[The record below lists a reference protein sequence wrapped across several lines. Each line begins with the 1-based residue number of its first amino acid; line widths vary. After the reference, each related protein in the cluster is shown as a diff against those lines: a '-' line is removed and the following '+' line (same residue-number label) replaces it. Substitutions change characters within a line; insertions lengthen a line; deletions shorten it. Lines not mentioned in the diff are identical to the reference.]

1 VAAPFA
7 AASAR
12 SLSRE
17 SPFMQWR
24 TPNFNFVKWRRVAMI
39 GSSIANLIAISAI
52 IYGLNY
58 GVDFTGGV
66 VVEASYGAPANL
78 DAIRTGLE
86 GAGFQSVQVQNF
98 GSTSDV
104 MIRLPPI
111 AENSSVAAV
120 QEQVVTVLR
129 AAGPDVQVKRLESIG
144 PQVGEDLAQQGILA
158 MVFALAMVFVYVMV
172 RFRWKLALGAIV
184 ATLHDVLITAG
195 AFAVFRWQFDLT
207 VLGSILA
214 VLGYSLNDTIVI
226 YDRIRDN
233 FRLMRRSPPETIV
246 NVSVNQTLSRTII
259 TGGTTLLTVVALF
272 LFGGDALW
280 GFSLAL
286 IIGIVVGTYS
296 SVYVASSMALVLNI
310 SPQDFVETKTERV
323 DELP

>member
-1 VAAPFA
+1 
-7 AASAR
+7 
-12 SLSRE
+12 
-17 SPFMQWR
+17 MQWR

-39 GSSIANLIAISAI
+39 GSSVANLVAIAAI
-52 IYGLNY
+52 VYGMNY

-66 VVEASYGAPANL
+66 VVAKYSGPANL

-86 GAGFQSVQVQNF
+86 ASGFQSVQVQNF

-111 AENSSVAAV
+111 KEGSTVASV
-120 QEQVVTVLR
+120 QDQLLTVLR
-129 AAGPDVQVKRLESIG
+129 ATGPDVEVKRLESIG

-158 MVFALAMVFVYVMV
+158 MVFALAMVFIYVMV

-233 FRLMRRSPPETIV
+233 FRLMRRGTPEAIV
-246 NVSVNQTLSRTII
+246 NASVNQTLSRTII
-259 TGGTTLLTVVALF
+259 TGGTTMLTVVALF
-272 LFGGDALW
+272 IFGGDALW
-280 GFSLAL
+280 GFALAL
-286 IIGIVVGTYS
+286 IIGITVGTYS
-296 SVYVASSMALVLNI
+296 SVYVASSMALVLKI

>member
-1 VAAPFA
+1 
-7 AASAR
+7 
-12 SLSRE
+12 
-17 SPFMQWR
+17 
-24 TPNFNFVKWRRVAMI
+24 MI
-39 GSSIANLIAISAI
+39 GSSVANLIAIAAMLPFI
-52 IYGLNY
+52 HGMNY

-66 VVEASYGAPANL
+66 VVEASYSAPANL

-111 AENSSVAAV
+111 KEGSTVAAV
-120 QEQVVTVLR
+120 QDQLVTVLR
-129 AAGPDVQVKRLESIG
+129 ATGPNVQVKRLEAIG
-144 PQVGEDLAQQGILA
+144 PQVGEDLAQQGVLA
-158 MVFALAMVFVYVMV
+158 MVFALAMVFIYVAL

-195 AFAVFRWQFDLT
+195 AFAVFGWQFDLT

-233 FRLMRRSPPETIV
+233 FRLMRRGTPEAIV
-246 NVSVNQTLSRTII
+246 NASVNQTLSRTII
-259 TGGTTLLTVVALF
+259 TGGTTMLTVVALF

-280 GFSLAL
+280 GFALAL
-286 IIGIVVGTYS
+286 IIGITVGTYS

>member
-1 VAAPFA
+1 
-7 AASAR
+7 
-12 SLSRE
+12 
-17 SPFMQWR
+17 
-24 TPNFNFVKWRRVAMI
+24 MI
-39 GSSIANLIAISAI
+39 GSTVANLVAIGAI
-52 IYGLNY
+52 IYGMNY
-58 GVDFTGGV
+58 GIDFTGGV
-66 VVEASYGAPANL
+66 VSEATFSAPANL

-111 AENSSVAAV
+111 AEGSTATQV
-120 QEQVVTVLR
+120 QDKVESVLR
-129 AAGPDVQVKRLESIG
+129 TAGPDVQVKRFEAIG
-144 PQVGEDLAQQGILA
+144 PQVGEDLAQQGALA
-158 MVFALAMVFVYVMV
+158 MIFALAMVGIYVAI
-172 RFRWKLALGAIV
+172 RFRWKLAVGAIV

-259 TGGTTLLTVVALF
+259 TGGTTMLTVVALF
-272 LFGGDALW
+272 IFGGDALW

-286 IIGIVVGTYS
+286 IIGIAVGTYS

>member
-1 VAAPFA
+1 
-7 AASAR
+7 
-12 SLSRE
+12 
-17 SPFMQWR
+17 MQWR
-24 TPNFNFVKWRRVAMI
+24 TPNFNFVKWRRIAMI
-39 GSSIANLIAISAI
+39 GSTVANLIAIAAI
-52 IYGLNY
+52 LHGLNY

-66 VVEASYGAPANL
+66 VVEATYSEPANL

-86 GAGFQSVQVQNF
+86 GAGFKSVQVQNF

-104 MIRLPPI
+104 MIRLPPV
-111 AENSSVAAV
+111 AEGNTAATV
-120 QEQVVTVLR
+120 QEQVRSVLQR
-129 AAGPDVQVKRLESIG
+129 SGSKVDVKRFESIG
-144 PQVGEDLAQQGILA
+144 PQVGEDLAQQGALA
-158 MVFALAMVFVYVMV
+158 MIFALAMVFVYVMI

-184 ATLHDVLITAG
+184 ATVHDVLITAG
-195 AFAVFRWQFDLT
+195 AFAVFGWQFDLT

-233 FRLMRRSPPETIV
+233 FRLMRRSAPEAIV
-246 NVSVNQTLSRTII
+246 NASVNQTLSRTII
-259 TGGTTLLTVVALF
+259 TGGTTMLTVVALF

-286 IIGIVVGTYS
+286 IIGIAVGTYS

-310 SPQDFVETKTERV
+310 TPQDFVETKTERV

>member
-1 VAAPFA
+1 
-7 AASAR
+7 
-12 SLSRE
+12 
-17 SPFMQWR
+17 MQWR

-39 GSSIANLIAISAI
+39 GSSLANLIAIAAI
-52 IYGLNY
+52 IYGMNY
-58 GVDFTGGV
+58 GIDFTGGV
-66 VVEASYGAPANL
+66 VVEATYSAPANL

-86 GAGFQSVQVQNF
+86 ASGFQSVQVQNF

-111 AENSSVAAV
+111 KEGSTAAAV
-120 QEQVVTVLR
+120 QDQLVTVLR
-129 AAGPDVQVKRLESIG
+129 ATGPDVQVKRLESIG
-144 PQVGEDLAQQGILA
+144 PQVGEDLAQQGVLA
-158 MVFALAMVFVYVMV
+158 MVFALAMVFIYVMM

-184 ATLHDVLITAG
+184 ATLHDVLITTG

-233 FRLMRRSPPETIV
+233 FRLMRRSAPEAIV
-246 NVSVNQTLSRTII
+246 NASVNQTLSRTII
-259 TGGTTLLTVVALF
+259 TGGTTMLTVVALF
-272 LFGGDALW
+272 IFGGDALW
-280 GFSLAL
+280 GFALAL
-286 IIGIVVGTYS
+286 IIGITVGTYS
-296 SVYVASSMALVLNI
+296 SVYVASSMALVLKI

>member
-1 VAAPFA
+1 
-7 AASAR
+7 
-12 SLSRE
+12 
-17 SPFMQWR
+17 MQWR
-24 TPNFNFVKWRRVAMI
+24 TPNFNFVKWRRVAMV
-39 GSSIANLIAISAI
+39 GSSVANLVAIAAI
-52 IYGLNY
+52 VYGMNY

-66 VVEASYGAPANL
+66 VVEATYSAPASL

-86 GAGFQSVQVQNF
+86 ASGFKSVQVQNF

-104 MIRLPPI
+104 MIRLPPVK
-111 AENSSVAAV
+111 EGSTVAAV
-120 QEQVVTVLR
+120 QDQVVNVLR
-129 AAGPDVQVKRLESIG
+129 ATGPDVQVKRIESIG
-144 PQVGEDLAQQGILA
+144 PQVGEDLAQQGVLA
-158 MVFALAMVFVYVMV
+158 MIFALAMVFIYVMV

-233 FRLMRRSPPETIV
+233 FRLMRRGTPDAIV
-246 NVSVNQTLSRTII
+246 NASVNQTLSRTII
-259 TGGTTLLTVVALF
+259 TGGTTMLTVVALF
-272 LFGGDALW
+272 IFGGDALW
-280 GFSLAL
+280 GFALAL
-286 IIGIVVGTYS
+286 IIGITVGTYS
-296 SVYVASSMALVLNI
+296 SVYVASSMALVLKI

>member
-1 VAAPFA
+1 
-7 AASAR
+7 
-12 SLSRE
+12 
-17 SPFMQWR
+17 MQWR

-39 GSSIANLIAISAI
+39 GSSVANLVAIAAI
-52 IYGLNY
+52 IYGMNY
-58 GVDFTGGV
+58 GADFTGGV
-66 VVEASYGAPANL
+66 VVEANYTGPANL
-78 DAIRTGLE
+78 EAIRTGLE
-86 GAGFQSVQVQNF
+86 AAGFQSVQVQNF
-98 GSTSDV
+98 GSASDV
-104 MIRLPPI
+104 QVRLPPI
-111 AENSSVAAV
+111 AEHGTVTAV
-120 QEQVVTVLR
+120 QDQVVAVLQK
-129 AAGPDVQVKRLESIG
+129 GGQLILPLKKFDSIG
-144 PQVGEDLAQQGILA
+144 PQVGEDLAQKGALA
-158 MVFALAMVFVYVMV
+158 MMFALAMVFIYVMI

-184 ATLHDVLITAG
+184 ATLHDVLITTG

-233 FRLMRRSPPETIV
+233 FRLLRRSPPETIV

-259 TGGTTLLTVVALF
+259 TGGTTMLTVIALF
-272 LFGGDALW
+272 VFGGDALW

-286 IIGIVVGTYS
+286 IIGILVGTYS

>member
-1 VAAPFA
+1 
-7 AASAR
+7 
-12 SLSRE
+12 
-17 SPFMQWR
+17 
-24 TPNFNFVKWRRVAMI
+24 MI
-39 GSSIANLIAISAI
+39 GSTVANLIAIAAI
-52 IYGLNY
+52 IHGMNY
-58 GVDFTGGV
+58 GIDFTGGV
-66 VVEASYGAPANL
+66 VVEATYSAPANL

-111 AENSSVAAV
+111 AQGSSVAAV
-120 QEQVVTVLR
+120 QDQLVTVLR
-129 AAGPDVQVKRLESIG
+129 ATGPDVQVKRLESIG
-144 PQVGEDLAQQGILA
+144 PQVGEDLAQQGVLA
-158 MVFALAMVFVYVMV
+158 MVFALAMVFIYVMM

-233 FRLMRRSPPETIV
+233 FRLMRRGTPEAIV
-246 NVSVNQTLSRTII
+246 NASVNQTLSRTII
-259 TGGTTLLTVVALF
+259 TGGTTMLTVVALF

-280 GFSLAL
+280 GFALAL
-286 IIGIVVGTYS
+286 IIGITVGTYS
-296 SVYVASSMALVLNI
+296 SVYVASSMALLLNI

>member
-1 VAAPFA
+1 
-7 AASAR
+7 
-12 SLSRE
+12 
-17 SPFMQWR
+17 MQWR

-39 GSSIANLIAISAI
+39 GSTVANIIAIGAI
-52 IYGLNY
+52 IYGMNY

-66 VVEASYGAPANL
+66 VIEATYSAPANL

-86 GAGFQSVQVQNF
+86 GAGFKSVQVQNF

-111 AENSSVAAV
+111 AQGSTVASV
-120 QEQVVTVLR
+120 QDQVVNVLR
-129 AAGPDVQVKRLESIG
+129 STGPDVQVKRLESIG

-158 MVFALAMVFVYVMV
+158 MVFALAMVGLYVTI
-172 RFRWKLALGAIV
+172 RFRWKLAVGAIV

-233 FRLMRRSPPETIV
+233 FRLMRRGTPEAIV
-246 NVSVNQTLSRTII
+246 NASVNQTLSRTII
-259 TGGTTLLTVVALF
+259 TGGTTMLTVVALF

-280 GFSLAL
+280 GFALAL
-286 IIGIVVGTYS
+286 IIGITVGTYS
-296 SVYVASSMALVLNI
+296 SVYVASSMALLLNI

>member
-1 VAAPFA
+1 
-7 AASAR
+7 
-12 SLSRE
+12 
-17 SPFMQWR
+17 MQWR

-39 GSSIANLIAISAI
+39 GSSVANLVAIAAI
-52 IYGLNY
+52 VYGMNY

-66 VVEASYGAPANL
+66 VVEATYSGPANL

-111 AENSSVAAV
+111 KEGSTASAV
-120 QEQVVTVLR
+120 QDQLVTVLR
-129 AAGPDVQVKRLESIG
+129 ATGPDVQVKRLENIG
-144 PQVGEDLAQQGILA
+144 PQVGEDLAQQGALA
-158 MVFALAMVFVYVMV
+158 MFFALAMVGLYVAI

-184 ATLHDVLITAG
+184 ATLHDVLITTG
-195 AFAVFRWQFDLT
+195 MFAVFRWQFDLT

-233 FRLMRRSPPETIV
+233 FRLMRRSNPEAIV
-246 NVSVNQTLSRTII
+246 NASVNQTLSRTII
-259 TGGTTLLTVVALF
+259 TGGTTMLTVVALF
-272 LFGGDALW
+272 IFGGDALW
-280 GFSLAL
+280 GFALAL
-286 IIGIVVGTYS
+286 IIGITVGTYS

-310 SPQDFVETKTERV
+310 SPQDFVESKTERV

>member
-1 VAAPFA
+1 
-7 AASAR
+7 
-12 SLSRE
+12 
-17 SPFMQWR
+17 MQWR

-39 GSSIANLIAISAI
+39 GSSVANMVAIAAIV
-52 IYGLNY
+52 YGMNY

-66 VVEASYGAPANL
+66 VVEAKYSGPANL

-86 GAGFQSVQVQNF
+86 ASGFQSVQVQNF

-111 AENSSVAAV
+111 KEGSTVASV
-120 QEQVVTVLR
+120 QDQLLTVLR
-129 AAGPDVQVKRLESIG
+129 ATGPDVEVKRLESIG

-158 MVFALAMVFVYVMV
+158 MVFALAMVFIYVMV

-233 FRLMRRSPPETIV
+233 FRLMRRGTPEAIV
-246 NVSVNQTLSRTII
+246 NASVNQTLSRTII
-259 TGGTTLLTVVALF
+259 TGGTTMLTVVALF
-272 LFGGDALW
+272 IFGGDALW
-280 GFSLAL
+280 GFALAL
-286 IIGIVVGTYS
+286 IIGITVGTYS
-296 SVYVASSMALVLNI
+296 SVYVASSMALVLKI

>member
-1 VAAPFA
+1 
-7 AASAR
+7 
-12 SLSRE
+12 
-17 SPFMQWR
+17 MQWR

-39 GSSIANLIAISAI
+39 GSTIANLIAIGAI
-52 IYGLNY
+52 IHGLNY

-66 VVEASYGAPANL
+66 VVEASYTSPANL

-111 AENSSVAAV
+111 GERSTVAV
-120 QEQVVTVLR
+120 QDQVVSVLKT
-129 AAGPDVQVKRLESIG
+129 AGSDVTLKRLENIG
-144 PQVGEDLAQQGILA
+144 PQVGEDLAQQGFLA
-158 MVFALAMVFVYVMV
+158 MVFALAMVFIYVMV

-195 AFAVFRWQFDLT
+195 AFAVFGWQFDLT

-233 FRLMRRSPPETIV
+233 FRSMRRSAPEAIV
-246 NVSVNQTLSRTII
+246 NTSVNQTLSRTVI
-259 TGGTTLLTVVALF
+259 TSGTTLLTVIALF
-272 LFGGDALW
+272 LFGGDALK

-310 SPQDFVETKTERV
+310 VPADFTETKTERV

>member
-1 VAAPFA
+1 
-7 AASAR
+7 
-12 SLSRE
+12 
-17 SPFMQWR
+17 MQWR
-24 TPNFNFVKWRRVAMI
+24 TPNFNFVKWRRVAMV
-39 GSSIANLIAISAI
+39 GSTVANVIAIAAI
-52 IYGLNY
+52 LYGMNY

-66 VVEASYGAPANL
+66 VVEATYSAPANL

-86 GAGFQSVQVQNF
+86 ASGFQSVQVQNF

-111 AENSSVAAV
+111 KEGSTVAAA
-120 QEQVVTVLR
+120 QDQIVTVLR
-129 AAGPDVQVKRLESIG
+129 ATGPDVQVKRLEAIG
-144 PQVGEDLAQQGILA
+144 PQVGEDLAQQGVLA
-158 MVFALAMVFVYVMV
+158 MVFALAMVFIYVMV

-233 FRLMRRSPPETIV
+233 FRLMRRETPEAIV
-246 NVSVNQTLSRTII
+246 NASVNQTLSRTII
-259 TGGTTLLTVVALF
+259 TGGTTMLTVVALF

-280 GFSLAL
+280 GFALAL
-286 IIGIVVGTYS
+286 IIGIAVGTYS

>member
-1 VAAPFA
+1 
-7 AASAR
+7 
-12 SLSRE
+12 
-17 SPFMQWR
+17 
-24 TPNFNFVKWRRVAMI
+24 MI
-39 GSSIANLIAISAI
+39 GSSVANLVAIAAI
-52 IYGLNY
+52 VYGMNY
-58 GVDFTGGV
+58 GADFTGGV
-66 VVEASYGAPANL
+66 VVEANYTGPANL
-78 DAIRTGLE
+78 EAIRTGLE
-86 GAGFQSVQVQNF
+86 AAGFQSVQVQNF
-98 GSTSDV
+98 GSASDV
-104 MIRLPPI
+104 QVRLPPI
-111 AENSSVAAV
+111 AEHGTVTAV
-120 QEQVVTVLR
+120 QDQVVAVLQK
-129 AAGPDVQVKRLESIG
+129 GGQLMLPLKKFDSIG
-144 PQVGEDLAQQGILA
+144 PQVGEDLAQKGVLA
-158 MVFALAMVFVYVMV
+158 MVFALAMVFIYVMI

-184 ATLHDVLITAG
+184 ATLHDVLITTG

-233 FRLMRRSPPETIV
+233 FRLLRRSPPETIV

-259 TGGTTLLTVVALF
+259 TGGTTMLTVIALF
-272 LFGGDALW
+272 VFGGDALW

-286 IIGIVVGTYS
+286 IIGILVGTYS

>member
-1 VAAPFA
+1 
-7 AASAR
+7 
-12 SLSRE
+12 
-17 SPFMQWR
+17 MQWR

-39 GSSIANLIAISAI
+39 GSTIANFIAIAAMLPFI
-52 IYGLNY
+52 HGMNY

-66 VVEASYGAPANL
+66 VVEATYSAPANL

-111 AENSSVAAV
+111 KEGSTVAAV
-120 QEQVVTVLR
+120 QDQLVTVLR
-129 AAGPDVQVKRLESIG
+129 ATGPDVQVKRLEAIG
-144 PQVGEDLAQQGILA
+144 PQVGEDLAQQGVLA
-158 MVFALAMVFVYVMV
+158 MVFALAMVFIYVMV

-184 ATLHDVLITAG
+184 ATMHDVLITAG
-195 AFAVFRWQFDLT
+195 AFAVFGWQFDLT

-233 FRLMRRSPPETIV
+233 FRLMRRGTPEAIV
-246 NVSVNQTLSRTII
+246 NASVNQTLSRTII
-259 TGGTTLLTVVALF
+259 TGGTTMLTVVALF

-280 GFSLAL
+280 GFALAL
-286 IIGIVVGTYS
+286 IIGIAVGTYS

>member
-1 VAAPFA
+1 
-7 AASAR
+7 
-12 SLSRE
+12 
-17 SPFMQWR
+17 MQWR

-39 GSSIANLIAISAI
+39 GSTVANLVAIAAMLPFIH
-52 IYGLNY
+52 GMNY

-66 VVEASYGAPANL
+66 VVEATYSAPANL

-111 AENSSVAAV
+111 KEGSTTASV
-120 QEQVVTVLR
+120 QDQLVTVLR
-129 AAGPDVQVKRLESIG
+129 ATGPDVEVKRLENIG
-144 PQVGEDLAQQGILA
+144 PQVGEDLAQQGVLA
-158 MVFALAMVFVYVMV
+158 LVFALAMVFLYVMI

-184 ATLHDVLITAG
+184 ATMHDVLITAG
-195 AFAVFRWQFDLT
+195 AFALFGWQFDLT

-233 FRLMRRSPPETIV
+233 FRLMRRGTPEAIV
-246 NVSVNQTLSRTII
+246 NASVNQTLSRTII
-259 TGGTTLLTVVALF
+259 TGGTTMLTVVALF

-280 GFSLAL
+280 GFALAL
-286 IIGIVVGTYS
+286 IIGIAVGTYS

>member
-1 VAAPFA
+1 
-7 AASAR
+7 
-12 SLSRE
+12 
-17 SPFMQWR
+17 MQWR

-39 GSSIANLIAISAI
+39 GSTVANLVAIAAI
-52 IYGLNY
+52 IHGMNY

-66 VVEASYGAPANL
+66 VVEATYSAPANL

-111 AENSSVAAV
+111 KEGSTVASV
-120 QEQVVTVLR
+120 QDQLVTVLR
-129 AAGPDVQVKRLESIG
+129 ATGPDVQVKRLESIG
-144 PQVGEDLAQQGILA
+144 PQVGEDLAQQGVLA
-158 MVFALAMVFVYVMV
+158 MVFALAMVGLYVTI

-195 AFAVFRWQFDLT
+195 AFAVFGWQFDLT

-233 FRLMRRSPPETIV
+233 FRLMRRGTPEAIV
-246 NVSVNQTLSRTII
+246 NASVNQTLSRTII
-259 TGGTTLLTVVALF
+259 TGGTTMLTVVALF

-280 GFSLAL
+280 GFALAL
-286 IIGIVVGTYS
+286 IIGIAVGTYS

>member
-1 VAAPFA
+1 MV
-7 AASAR
+7 
-12 SLSRE
+12 
-17 SPFMQWR
+17 
-24 TPNFNFVKWRRVAMI
+24 
-39 GSSIANLIAISAI
+39 GSSIANLVAIAAI
-52 IYGLNY
+52 IYGMNY

-66 VVEASYGAPANL
+66 VVEASYSAPANL

-86 GAGFQSVQVQNF
+86 NAGFKSVQVQNF
-98 GSTSDV
+98 GSTADV
-104 MIRLPPI
+104 LIRLPPV
-111 AENSSVAAV
+111 ADTSSAAAV
-120 QEQVVTVLR
+120 QEQVRTVLQ
-129 AAGPDVQVKRLESIG
+129 AAGPGLDMKRVEAIG
-144 PQVGEDLAQQGILA
+144 PQVGGDLAQQGVLA
-158 MVFALAMVFVYVMV
+158 MIFAMLMVFIYVMI

-233 FRLMRRSPPETIV
+233 FRLMRRSSPDVIV
-246 NVSVNQTLSRTII
+246 NTSVNQTLSRTII
-259 TGGTTLLTVVALF
+259 TGGTTMLTVVALF

-286 IIGIVVGTYS
+286 IIGIAVGTYS
-296 SVYVASSMALVLNI
+296 SVYVASSMALMLKI

>member
-1 VAAPFA
+1 
-7 AASAR
+7 
-12 SLSRE
+12 
-17 SPFMQWR
+17 MQWR

-39 GSSIANLIAISAI
+39 GSSVANLVAIAAI
-52 IYGLNY
+52 VYGMNY

-66 VVEASYGAPANL
+66 VVEAKYSGPANL

-86 GAGFQSVQVQNF
+86 ASGFQSVQVQNF

-111 AENSSVAAV
+111 KEGSTVASV
-120 QEQVVTVLR
+120 QDQLLTVLR
-129 AAGPDVQVKRLESIG
+129 ATGPDVEVKRLESIG

-158 MVFALAMVFVYVMV
+158 MVFALAMVFIYVMV

-233 FRLMRRSPPETIV
+233 FRLMRRGTPEAIV
-246 NVSVNQTLSRTII
+246 NASVNQTLSRTII
-259 TGGTTLLTVVALF
+259 TGGTTMLTVVALF
-272 LFGGDALW
+272 IFGGDALW
-280 GFSLAL
+280 GFALAL
-286 IIGIVVGTYS
+286 IIGITVGTYS
-296 SVYVASSMALVLNI
+296 SVYVASSMALVLKI

>member
-1 VAAPFA
+1 
-7 AASAR
+7 
-12 SLSRE
+12 
-17 SPFMQWR
+17 MQWR
-24 TPNFNFVKWRRVAMI
+24 TPNFNFVKWRRVAMV
-39 GSSIANLIAISAI
+39 GSTVANVIAIAAI
-52 IYGLNY
+52 LYGMNY

-66 VVEASYGAPANL
+66 VVEATYSAPANL

-86 GAGFQSVQVQNF
+86 ASGFQSVQVQNF

-111 AENSSVAAV
+111 KAGSTVAAA
-120 QEQVVTVLR
+120 QDQIVTVLR
-129 AAGPDVQVKRLESIG
+129 ATGPDVQVKRLEAIG
-144 PQVGEDLAQQGILA
+144 PQVGEDLAQQGVLA
-158 MVFALAMVFVYVMV
+158 MVFALAMVFIYVMV

-184 ATLHDVLITAG
+184 ATMHDVLITAG

-233 FRLMRRSPPETIV
+233 FRLMRRETPEAIV
-246 NVSVNQTLSRTII
+246 NASVNQTLSRTII
-259 TGGTTLLTVVALF
+259 TGGTTMLTVVALF

-280 GFSLAL
+280 GFALAL
-286 IIGIVVGTYS
+286 IIGIAVGTYS
-296 SVYVASSMALVLNI
+296 SVYVASSMALVLKI

>member
-1 VAAPFA
+1 
-7 AASAR
+7 
-12 SLSRE
+12 
-17 SPFMQWR
+17 MQWR

-39 GSSIANLIAISAI
+39 GSTVANLVAIAAI
-52 IYGLNY
+52 LHGMNY

-66 VVEASYGAPANL
+66 RVDAKYSAPANL

-86 GAGFQSVQVQNF
+86 AAGFQSVQVQNF

-111 AENSSVAAV
+111 TKDSSLASV
-120 QEQVVTVLR
+120 QEQIVGVLR
-129 AAGPDVQVKRLESIG
+129 TAGPDVIVTQSQSIG
-144 PQVGEDLAQQGILA
+144 PQIGEDLAQNGVLA
-158 MVFALAMVFVYVMV
+158 MVFALAMVFIYVMV

-184 ATLHDVLITAG
+184 ATMHDVLITAG

-233 FRLMRRSPPETIV
+233 FRLMRREKPDAIV
-246 NVSVNQTLSRTII
+246 NASVNQTLSRTII
-259 TGGTTLLTVVALF
+259 TGGTTMLTVVALF
-272 LFGGDALW
+272 IFGGDALW
-280 GFSLAL
+280 GFALAL
-286 IIGIVVGTYS
+286 IIGIAVGTYS

>member
-1 VAAPFA
+1 
-7 AASAR
+7 
-12 SLSRE
+12 
-17 SPFMQWR
+17 
-24 TPNFNFVKWRRVAMI
+24 MI
-39 GSSIANLIAISAI
+39 GSSLANLIAIAAI
-52 IYGLNY
+52 IYGMNY
-58 GVDFTGGV
+58 GIDFTGGV
-66 VVEASYGAPANL
+66 VVEATYSAPANL

-86 GAGFQSVQVQNF
+86 ASGFQSVQVQNF

-111 AENSSVAAV
+111 KEGSTAAAV
-120 QEQVVTVLR
+120 QDQLVTVLR
-129 AAGPDVQVKRLESIG
+129 ATGPDVQVKRLEAIG
-144 PQVGEDLAQQGILA
+144 PQVGEDLAQQGVLA
-158 MVFALAMVFVYVMV
+158 MVFALAMVFIYVMM

-184 ATLHDVLITAG
+184 ATLHDVLITTG

-233 FRLMRRSPPETIV
+233 FRLMRRSAPEAIV
-246 NVSVNQTLSRTII
+246 NASVNQTLSRTII
-259 TGGTTLLTVVALF
+259 TGGTTMLTVVALF
-272 LFGGDALW
+272 IFGGDALW
-280 GFSLAL
+280 GFALAL
-286 IIGIVVGTYS
+286 IIGITVGTYS
-296 SVYVASSMALVLNI
+296 SVYVASSMALVLKI

>member
-1 VAAPFA
+1 
-7 AASAR
+7 
-12 SLSRE
+12 
-17 SPFMQWR
+17 
-24 TPNFNFVKWRRVAMI
+24 MI
-39 GSSIANLIAISAI
+39 GSSVANLIAIAAI
-52 IYGLNY
+52 IYGMNY

-66 VVEASYGAPANL
+66 DIEATYSAPANL

-86 GAGFQSVQVQNF
+86 GVGFKSVQVQNF

-104 MIRLPPI
+104 KIRLPPI
-111 AENSSVAAV
+111 AQGGTLASV
-120 QEQVVTVLR
+120 QDQVVNVLR
-129 AAGPDVQVKRLESIG
+129 STGPDVQIKGLASVG
-144 PQVGEDLAQQGILA
+144 PQVGEDLAQQGVLA
-158 MVFALAMVFVYVMV
+158 AVFALAMVFIYVMV

-184 ATLHDVLITAG
+184 ATLHDVLITTG

-233 FRLMRRSPPETIV
+233 FRLMRRGTPEAIV
-246 NVSVNQTLSRTII
+246 NASVNQTLSRTII
-259 TGGTTLLTVVALF
+259 TGGTTMLTVVALF

-280 GFSLAL
+280 GFALAL
-286 IIGIVVGTYS
+286 IIGITVGTYS
-296 SVYVASSMALVLNI
+296 SVYVASSMALVLKI

>member
-1 VAAPFA
+1 
-7 AASAR
+7 
-12 SLSRE
+12 
-17 SPFMQWR
+17 
-24 TPNFNFVKWRRVAMI
+24 MI
-39 GSSIANLIAISAI
+39 GSSVANVIAIAAI
-52 IYGLNY
+52 SYGMNF

-66 VVEASYGAPANL
+66 VVEASYSAPANL

-86 GAGFQSVQVQNF
+86 GAGFRSVQVQNF
-98 GSTSDV
+98 GSTSAV

-111 AENSSVAAV
+111 AEGSTAAAV
-120 QEQVVTVLR
+120 QDQVVTVLR
-129 AAGPDVQVKRLESIG
+129 ATGPDVDVKRLETIG
-144 PQVGEDLAQQGILA
+144 PQVGEELAQQGILA
-158 MVFALAMVFVYVMV
+158 MVFALAMVFVYVMI

-184 ATLHDVLITAG
+184 ATLHDVLITVG

-207 VLGSILA
+207 VLGSVLA

-233 FRLMRRSPPETIV
+233 FRLIRRGTPEAIV
-246 NVSVNQTLSRTII
+246 NASVNQTLSRTII
-259 TGGTTLLTVVALF
+259 TGGTTMLTVVALF

-286 IIGIVVGTYS
+286 IIGIAVGTYS

>member
-1 VAAPFA
+1 
-7 AASAR
+7 
-12 SLSRE
+12 
-17 SPFMQWR
+17 
-24 TPNFNFVKWRRVAMI
+24 MI
-39 GSSIANLIAISAI
+39 GSTIANLIAIGAI
-52 IYGLNY
+52 IHGLNY

-66 VVEASYGAPANL
+66 VVEASYTSPANL

-111 AENSSVAAV
+111 GERSTVAV
-120 QEQVVTVLR
+120 QDQVVSVLKT
-129 AAGPDVQVKRLESIG
+129 AGSDVTLKRLENIG
-144 PQVGEDLAQQGILA
+144 PQVGEDLAQQGFLA
-158 MVFALAMVFVYVMV
+158 MVFALAMVFIYVMV

-195 AFAVFRWQFDLT
+195 AFAVFGWQFDLT

-233 FRLMRRSPPETIV
+233 FRSMRRSAPEAIV
-246 NVSVNQTLSRTII
+246 NTSVNQTLSRTVI
-259 TGGTTLLTVVALF
+259 TSGTTLLTVIALF
-272 LFGGDALW
+272 LFGGDALK

-310 SPQDFVETKTERV
+310 VPADFTETKTERV

>member
-1 VAAPFA
+1 
-7 AASAR
+7 
-12 SLSRE
+12 
-17 SPFMQWR
+17 MQWR

-39 GSSIANLIAISAI
+39 GSSLANLIAIGAI
-52 IYGLNY
+52 IHGLNF

-66 VVEASYGAPANL
+66 VVEATFSAPPNL
-78 DAIRTGLE
+78 EAIRTGLE
-86 GAGFQSVQVQNF
+86 RAGFQSVKVQNF

-104 MIRLPPI
+104 MIRLPPV
-111 AENSSVAAV
+111 AENSTVAAV

-129 AAGPDVQVKRLESIG
+129 TAGPDVAVKQAQAVG
-144 PQVGEDLAQQGILA
+144 PQVGEDLAQQGALA
-158 MVFALAMVFVYVMV
+158 MIFALAMVFVYVMI

-184 ATLHDVLITAG
+184 ATVHDVLITAG
-195 AFAVFRWQFDLT
+195 AFAVFQWEFDLT

-233 FRLMRRSPPETIV
+233 FRLMRRGSSEAIV
-246 NVSVNQTLSRTII
+246 NASVNQTLSRTVI
-259 TGGTTLLTVVALF
+259 TSGMTMLTVVALF
-272 LFGGDALW
+272 LFGGDALR

-296 SVYVASSMALVLNI
+296 SVYVASSMALVLKI
-310 SPQDFVETKTERV
+310 SPVDFTETKQERV

>member
-1 VAAPFA
+1 
-7 AASAR
+7 
-12 SLSRE
+12 
-17 SPFMQWR
+17 
-24 TPNFNFVKWRRVAMI
+24 MI
-39 GSSIANLIAISAI
+39 GSSVANLVAIAAV
-52 IYGLNY
+52 IYGMNY

-66 VVEASYGAPANL
+66 VVEATYSAPANL
-78 DAIRTGLE
+78 DAIRSGLE
-86 GAGFQSVQVQNF
+86 ASGFQSVQVQNF
-98 GSTSDV
+98 GSSSDV

-111 AENSSVAAV
+111 KEGSTVAAV
-120 QEQVVTVLR
+120 QDQLVTVLR
-129 AAGPDVQVKRLESIG
+129 ATGPDVQVKRLEAIG
-144 PQVGEDLAQQGILA
+144 PQVGEDLAQQGVLA
-158 MVFALAMVFVYVMV
+158 MVFALAMVFIYVMV

-184 ATLHDVLITAG
+184 ATLHDVLITTG

-233 FRLMRRSPPETIV
+233 FRLMRRGTPEAIV
-246 NVSVNQTLSRTII
+246 NASVNQTLSRTII
-259 TGGTTLLTVVALF
+259 TGGTTMLTVVALF

-280 GFSLAL
+280 GFALAL
-286 IIGIVVGTYS
+286 IIGITVGTYS
-296 SVYVASSMALVLNI
+296 SVYVASSMALVLKI

>member
-1 VAAPFA
+1 
-7 AASAR
+7 
-12 SLSRE
+12 
-17 SPFMQWR
+17 
-24 TPNFNFVKWRRVAMI
+24 MI
-39 GSSIANLIAISAI
+39 GSTVANVIAIAAI
-52 IYGLNY
+52 IYGMNY

-66 VVEASYGAPANL
+66 VVEATYSAPANL

-111 AENSSVAAV
+111 KEGSTVAAV
-120 QEQVVTVLR
+120 QDQLVNVLR
-129 AAGPDVQVKRLESIG
+129 QTGPDVQVKRLEAIG
-144 PQVGEDLAQQGILA
+144 PQVGEDLAQQGVLA
-158 MVFALAMVFVYVMV
+158 MVFALAMVFIYVMV

-195 AFAVFRWQFDLT
+195 VFAVFRWQFDLT

-233 FRLMRRSPPETIV
+233 FRLMRRGTPEAIV
-246 NVSVNQTLSRTII
+246 NASVNQTLSRTII
-259 TGGTTLLTVVALF
+259 TGGTTMLTVVALF

-280 GFSLAL
+280 GFALAL
-286 IIGIVVGTYS
+286 IIGIAVGTYS

>member
-1 VAAPFA
+1 
-7 AASAR
+7 
-12 SLSRE
+12 
-17 SPFMQWR
+17 
-24 TPNFNFVKWRRVAMI
+24 MI
-39 GSSIANLIAISAI
+39 GSTVANLVAIAAI
-52 IYGLNY
+52 VYGMNY

-66 VVEASYGAPANL
+66 VVEASYSAPANL

-86 GAGFQSVQVQNF
+86 GAGFKSVQVQNF
-98 GSTSDV
+98 GSTSAV

-111 AENSSVAAV
+111 AQGSSAANV
-120 QEQVVTVLR
+120 QDQVVSVLR
-129 AAGPDVQVKRLESIG
+129 STGPDVQVKRLEAIG
-144 PQVGEDLAQQGILA
+144 PQVGEELAQQGVLA
-158 MVFALAMVFVYVMV
+158 MVFALAMVFVYVMI

-184 ATLHDVLITAG
+184 ATMHDVLITVG

-207 VLGSILA
+207 VLGSVLA

-233 FRLMRRSPPETIV
+233 FRLMRRGTADAIV
-246 NVSVNQTLSRTII
+246 NASVNQTLSRTII
-259 TGGTTLLTVVALF
+259 TGGTTMLTVVALF

-280 GFSLAL
+280 GFALAL
-286 IIGIVVGTYS
+286 IIGIAVGTYS

>member
-1 VAAPFA
+1 
-7 AASAR
+7 
-12 SLSRE
+12 
-17 SPFMQWR
+17 MQWR

-39 GSSIANLIAISAI
+39 GSSVANLVAIAAI
-52 IYGLNY
+52 LYGMNY

-66 VVEASYGAPANL
+66 VVEATYSGPANL

-86 GAGFQSVQVQNF
+86 SAGFQSVQVQNF

-111 AENSSVAAV
+111 KEGSTVAAV
-120 QEQVVTVLR
+120 QDQLVTVLR
-129 AAGPDVQVKRLESIG
+129 TTGPDVQVKRLEAIG
-144 PQVGEDLAQQGILA
+144 PQVGEDLAQQGALA
-158 MVFALAMVFVYVMV
+158 MFFALAMVGLYVAI

-184 ATLHDVLITAG
+184 ATLHDVLITTG
-195 AFAVFRWQFDLT
+195 MFAVFRWQFDLT

-233 FRLMRRSPPETIV
+233 FRLMRRSNPEAIV
-246 NVSVNQTLSRTII
+246 NASVNQTLSRTII
-259 TGGTTLLTVVALF
+259 TGGTTMLTVVALF
-272 LFGGDALW
+272 IFGGDALW
-280 GFSLAL
+280 GFALAL
-286 IIGIVVGTYS
+286 IIGITVGTYS

-310 SPQDFVETKTERV
+310 SPQDFVESKTERV